1 MALSSVVDWRRA
13 AGARSASRRYYERCQ
28 SARSCVDAVRECS
41 RERNYVSW
49 GRDNGVVRE
58 AGTVV
63 FREFSR
69 VLSRGLELEAV
80 LHSQA
85 GYCYRIELRLR
96 LNLNP
101 HP

>member
-41 RERNYVSW
+41 GERNYVSW

-80 LHSQA
+80 LLPSWLLLQN
-85 GYCYRIELRLR
+85 RIALAVESK
-96 LNLNP
+96 P
-101 HP
+101 AS